1 MNIIVNGK
9 QEHVTEHENLQQ
21 LLEARG
27 LNRGFAVMLNR
38 QLVTRSEYPNTRLA
52 DQDQVDIIV
61 PMQGG

>member
-9 QEHVTEHENLQQ
+9 QEQITEHENLQQ
-21 LLEARG
+21 LLERQG
-27 LNRGFAVMLNR
+27 LSSGFAVMLNR
-38 QLVTRSEYPNTRLA
+38 QLVTRSEYANTRFA